1 MLAKILKDMWV
12 DPEVLE
18 ALNEEQKQILF
29 LKMRQEQVRRWKERE
44 EKETREGGDSYRP
57 RKVYRKRVTWLLGR
71 DGDVSVSIIGE
82 EDEFRSCKLLKNL
95 NRLHS
100 DSMNGIQTVDL
111 LPEREAQ
118 QLSFKDG
125 IKLPVTDINTQEDS
139 TSAED
144 QSSEEDSRSA
154 DNLKDPA
161 EDSSDC
167 ESGSGSDC
175 VSVVFY
181 RPHHCNHGNQPL
193 KAPPLDT
200 EMASIQDRETPPHSE
215 RSECSG
221 HVAQLRRVFT
231 DDPHR
236 KPPTCWKPPIP
247 AKPAH
252 LQRGAQH

>member
-82 EDEFRSCKLLKNL
+82 EDELRSCKLLKNL

-125 IKLPVTDINTQEDS
+125 IKLPVTDINEDS

-144 QSSEEDSRSA
+144 QSSEEDSCSA

-200 EMASIQDRETPPHSE
+200 EMASVQDRETPPHSE

>member
-57 RKVYRKRVTWLLGR
+57 RNMG
-71 DGDVSVSIIGE
+71 
-82 EDEFRSCKLLKNL
+82 
-95 NRLHS
+95 LHS